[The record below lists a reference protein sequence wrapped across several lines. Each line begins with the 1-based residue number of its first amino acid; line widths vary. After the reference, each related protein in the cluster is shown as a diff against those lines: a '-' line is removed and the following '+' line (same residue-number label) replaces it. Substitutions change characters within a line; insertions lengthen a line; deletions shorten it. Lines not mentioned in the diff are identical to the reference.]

1 MSSEQPNSHASGV
14 TNAGTGMSS
23 GTAQNKSASFLRRN
37 RLLDYASFRS
47 NALDPLAYNIALLA
61 RECCDFSIRRSAA
74 I

>member
-1 MSSEQPNSHASGV
+1 
-14 TNAGTGMSS
+14 MSS
-23 GTAQNKSASFLRRN
+23 GTAQNKSASLLRRN